1 MLAVADLWGEPRL
14 DALPSGRY
22 SLTEHS
28 VNVLQ
33 TSRRRKAERRRDQL
47 IDTAFAVFA
56 EKGVHAATVKDLSVA
71 AGVAP
76 GLLYH
81 YFRSKE
87 DLLYAALER
96 RYFVPELRRLAS
108 PERDEPAAHV
118 LGEVA
123 AEFAAVLRNN
133 QQFVRV
139 VLAGGAAGQPAG
151 FRTDRA
157 RQTRGSRLAR
167 GISRVARHGGR
178 TPISRCAD
186 DSPATAVRD
195 LDGPLHGNIRR
206 GVSAPGG
213 GHDRSRRRRQ
223 IAGAARRKHGHY
235 ANSNYA
241 QDGSAG
247 RADT

>member
-47 IDTAFAVFA
+47 IDTAFADFA

-139 VLAGGAAGQPAG
+139 VLQEALLANPLVSE
-151 FRTDRA
+151 RIE
-157 RQTRGSRLAR
+157 RGKHEAVALLAEFLE
-167 GISRVARHGGR
+167 SRVTAGELRSHDAQTTAQLLLFAILMAHFTGTSDEGFLRRVVDTIVHG
-178 TPISRCAD
+178 
-186 DSPATAVRD
+186 V
-195 LDGPLHGNIRR
+195 
-206 GVSAPGG
+206 
-213 GHDRSRRRRQ
+213 
-223 IAGAARRKHGHY
+223 AAR
-235 ANSNYA
+235 
-241 QDGSAG
+241 
-247 RADT
+247 